1 MGSSVHHADTS
12 AGRLTITRKNYLIS
26 TMTVIG
32 DYVDEEKM
40 SVDSVNIPPRRKKK
54 KKPMS
59 KFVGTTFADLY
70 KLSGDILGEGSSGVV
85 QSCKSVFTGVEYAV
99 KIIEKK
105 PGTFVRRKLLKEI
118 EIYHM
123 CQGQKNI
130 TQLVEFFEEDDK
142 VYLVFEKL
150 HGGPLLE
157 HIQRRKFLTESEASN
172 IIRHLAEA
180 LMFLH
185 SRGIAHRDLKPDNVL
200 CVSSE
205 DTENVKLCDFDL
217 CSDPVSQ
224 QTMTTP
230 TLSTPVGSLE
240 YMAPEV
246 VNTFLDDEELDDY
259 NEDWDDESLRYNKKC
274 DIWSLGVIAYIL
286 LCGYA
291 PFQGNCGQFCGWERG
306 DKCNDCQDLLFSNIK
321 QCNVIFPNQQW
332 AGISD
337 QAKDLIKK
345 LLVKDSSIRLT
356 AEQVLSHPWITS
368 QRSTSSVI
376 LHTPIMLNQHQ
387 ESIKKLDEFATKI
400 MEANRA
406 LDTTTTCTSGPVD
419 IPAGSLRR
427 PTISFNLTPVN
438 VSNCDLL
445 QRRRRKSK
453 ELFSKF
459 LSIDELETDFF
470 MKAIS

>member
-1 MGSSVHHADTS
+1 
-12 AGRLTITRKNYLIS
+12 
-26 TMTVIG
+26 MTVIG
-32 DYVDEEKM
+32 EYKEEERM
-40 SVDSVNIPPRRKKK
+40 SVDSVHNVNIPPQTRRKKK

-59 KFVGTTFADLY
+59 KFVGNTFADLY
-70 KLSGDILGEGSSGVV
+70 KLTGDTLGEGSYGVV
-85 QSCKSVFTGVEYAV
+85 QSCKSVYSGLEYAV
-99 KIIEKK
+99 KIIQKK
-105 PGTFVRRKLLKEI
+105 PGSFHRSKLLKEI

-123 CQGQKNI
+123 CRGHKNI
-130 TQLVEFFEEDDK
+130 TQLVEFFEEEDQF
-142 VYLVFEKL
+142 YLVFEKL

-157 HIQRRKFLTESEASN
+157 HIQRRKFLTESEASTIVRN
-172 IIRHLAEA
+172 LAKA

-387 ESIKKLDEFATKI
+387 ESIKNLDEFATKI

-470 MKAIS
+470 MKALS

>member
-1 MGSSVHHADTS
+1 
-12 AGRLTITRKNYLIS
+12 
-26 TMTVIG
+26 MTVI

-40 SVDSVNIPPRRKKK
+40 SVDSVNIPPQTRRKKK

-70 KLSGDILGEGSSGVV
+70 KLSGDVLGEGSSGVV
-85 QSCKSVFTGVEYAV
+85 QSCKSVYTGVEYAV
-99 KIIEKK
+99 KIIEKR

-123 CQGQKNI
+123 CHGQKNI

-172 IIRHLAEA
+172 IIRNLAEA

-200 CVSSE
+200 CVSSD

-217 CSDPVSQ
+217 CSDLQ
-224 QTMTTP
+224 QSITTP
-230 TLSTPVGSLE
+230 ALSTPVGSLE

-246 VNTFLDDEELDDY
+246 VNTFLEDDDLDDY
-259 NEDWDDESLRYNKKC
+259 SEDYDDESLSYNKKC

-291 PFQGNCGQFCGWERG
+291 PFQGNCGYECGWERG
-306 DKCNDCQDLLFSNIK
+306 ESCHICQDLLFTNIRE
-321 QCNVIFPNQQW
+321 CTLEFHEEHW
-332 AGISD
+332 RSISH
-337 QAKDLIKK
+337 QAKDLIKR
-345 LLVKDSSIRLT
+345 LLVKDSVVRLT
-356 AEQVLSHPWITS
+356 AEQILSHSWIANQTKPN
-368 QRSTSSVI
+368 QRSSAV
-376 LHTPIMLNQHQ
+376 LHTPVMLNKHQ
-387 ESIKKLDEFATKI
+387 ESLKTLEDFASKI
-400 MEANRA
+400 LEAKRA
-406 LDTTTTCTSGPVD
+406 LEESSNPLPMPINANATEALA
-419 IPAGSLRR
+419 IPCGRQSSL
-427 PTISFNLTPVN
+427 SFNLSPVN
-438 VSNCDLL
+438 ISNCELL
-445 QRRRRKSK
+445 KRRRRKSK

>member
-1 MGSSVHHADTS
+1 
-12 AGRLTITRKNYLIS
+12 
-26 TMTVIG
+26 MTVI

-40 SVDSVNIPPRRKKK
+40 SVDSVNIPPQTRRKKK

-70 KLSGDILGEGSSGVV
+70 KLSGDVLGEGSSGVV
-85 QSCKSVFTGVEYAV
+85 QSCKSVYTGVEYAV
-99 KIIEKK
+99 KIIEKR

-123 CQGQKNI
+123 CHGQKNI

-172 IIRHLAEA
+172 IIRNLAEA

-200 CVSSE
+200 CVSSD

-217 CSDPVSQ
+217 CSDLQ
-224 QTMTTP
+224 QSITTP
-230 TLSTPVGSLE
+230 ALSTPVGSLE

-246 VNTFLDDEELDDY
+246 VNTFLEDDDLDDY
-259 NEDWDDESLRYNKKC
+259 SEDYDDESLSYNKKC

-291 PFQGNCGQFCGWERG
+291 PFQGNCGQLCGWERG
-306 DKCNDCQDLLFSNIK
+306 DKCNECQDLLFSNIK

-345 LLVKDSSIRLT
+345 LEEV
-356 AEQVLSHPWITS
+356 
-368 QRSTSSVI
+368 
-376 LHTPIMLNQHQ
+376 
-387 ESIKKLDEFATKI
+387 ATKI

-406 LDTTTTCTSGPVD
+406 LETASTCPPSGPID
-419 IPAGSLRR
+419 IPAAGSCQRR
-427 PTISFNLTPVN
+427 PTISFNLSPVN
-438 VSNCDLL
+438 IANCDLL

-470 MKAIS
+470 MKAIT

>member
-70 KLSGDILGEGSSGVV
+70 KLSGDVLGEGSSGVV
-85 QSCKSVFTGVEYAV
+85 QSCKSVYTGIEYAV

-172 IIRHLAEA
+172 IIRNLAEA

-200 CVSSE
+200 CVSSD

-217 CSDPVSQ
+217 CSYPVNQ
-224 QTMTTP
+224 LTTP
-230 TLSTPVGSLE
+230 SLSTPVGSLE

-246 VNTFLDDEELDDY
+246 VNTFLEDDDLDDY
-259 NEDWDDESLRYNKKC
+259 SEDYDDESLNYNKKC

-291 PFQGNCGQFCGWERG
+291 PFQGNCGYDCGWERG
-306 DKCNDCQDLLFSNIK
+306 ETCTKCQELLFSNIK
-321 QCNVIFPNQQW
+321 QCRVAFPEEHW
-332 AGISD
+332 AGISC
-337 QAKDLIKK
+337 QAKDLIMR
-345 LLVKDSSIRLT
+345 LLVKDSVARLT
-356 AEQVLSHPWITS
+356 AEEVLSHPWIVN
-368 QRSTSSVI
+368 QGSTVV
-376 LHTPIMLNQHQ
+376 LHTPIMLNKHTT
-387 ESIKKLDEFATKI
+387 SIKYLEDFTTKI
-400 MEANRA
+400 LEAGRA
-406 LDTTTTCTSGPVD
+406 LRDVKEDGALSSPLD
-419 IPAGSLRR
+419 IPARR
-427 PTISFNLTPVN
+427 PTMSFNLSPINAST
-438 VSNCDLL
+438 CDLI

>member
-1 MGSSVHHADTS
+1 
-12 AGRLTITRKNYLIS
+12 
-26 TMTVIG
+26 MTVIG
-32 DYVDEEKM
+32 ENDDTMDQMHVESVPTNANMEKK
-40 SVDSVNIPPRRKKK
+40 RKKK

-59 KFVGTTFADLY
+59 LFLRKTFLDSY
-70 KLSGDILGEGSSGVV
+70 KLCGDVLGEGSYGFV
-85 QSCKSVFTGVEYAV
+85 QTCKSVQTGKEFAV
-99 KIIEKK
+99 KIIEKR
-105 PGTFVRRKLLKEI
+105 PGTFLRSKLLKEI

-123 CQGQKNI
+123 CRGQKNI
-130 TQLVEFFEEDDK
+130 IQLVEFFEEVDK
-142 VYLVFEKL
+142 FYLVFEKL

-172 IIRHLAEA
+172 IIRNLAEA

-217 CSDPVSQ
+217 CSDLQ
-224 QTMTTP
+224 QSITTP
-230 TLSTPVGSLE
+230 ALSTPVGSLE

-246 VNTFLDDEELDDY
+246 VNTFLDDDDLDDY
-259 NEDWDDESLRYNKKC
+259 SEDYDDESLSYNKKC

-291 PFQGNCGQFCGWERG
+291 PFQGNCGQLCGWERG
-306 DKCNDCQDLLFSNIK
+306 DKCNVCQDLLFSNIK

-337 QAKDLIKK
+337 PAKDLIKK

-356 AEQVLSHPWITS
+356 AEEVLSHPWLT
-368 QRSTSSVI
+368 RKVSTSSII
-376 LHTPIMLNQHQ
+376 LHTPIMLNKHQ
-387 ESIKKLDEFATKI
+387 ESIKNLEEVATKI

-406 LDTTTTCTSGPVD
+406 LETNSTCPPSGPID
-419 IPAGSLRR
+419 IPAAASCQRR
-427 PTISFNLTPVN
+427 PTISFNLSPVN
-438 VSNCDLL
+438 VANCDLL
-445 QRRRRKSK
+445 QRRRRKSR

-470 MKAIS
+470 KKAIT

>member
-1 MGSSVHHADTS
+1 
-12 AGRLTITRKNYLIS
+12 
-26 TMTVIG
+26 MTVIG
-32 DYVDEEKM
+32 DYIEDEKM
-40 SVDSVNIPPRRKKK
+40 SVDSVNIEIPPPARRKKK

-70 KLSGDILGEGSSGVV
+70 KLSGDVLGEGSSGVV
-85 QSCKSVFTGVEYAV
+85 QSCKSVYTGVEYAV

-172 IIRHLAEA
+172 IIRNLAEA

-200 CVSSE
+200 CVSSD

-217 CSDPVSQ
+217 CSDLQ
-224 QTMTTP
+224 QSITTP
-230 TLSTPVGSLE
+230 ALNTPVGSLE

-246 VNTFLDDEELDDY
+246 VNTFLDDDDLDYY
-259 NEDWDDESLRYNKKC
+259 NEDYDDESLSYNKKC

-291 PFQGNCGQFCGWERG
+291 PFQGNCGQLCGWERG
-306 DKCNDCQDLLFSNIK
+306 DKCNLCQDLLFTNIRECDLEFPEQQWSNI
-321 QCNVIFPNQQW
+321 
-332 AGISD
+332 ST
-337 QAKDLIKK
+337 QAKDLIQK
-345 LLVKDSSIRLT
+345 LLMKDSSRRLT
-356 AEQVLSHPWITS
+356 AEQVLHHPWIVDHPC
-368 QRSTSSVI
+368 STV
-376 LHTPIMLNQHQ
+376 LHTPSILNKNQ
-387 ESIKKLDEFATKI
+387 ESIKNLEVFTTKI
-400 MEANRA
+400 MEASRVMESSN
-406 LDTTTTCTSGPVD
+406 TVPSSGPVD
-419 IPAGSLRR
+419 IPAGRR
-427 PTISFNLTPVN
+427 PALSFNLSPVN
-438 VSNCDLL
+438 TANCNLL

>member
-1 MGSSVHHADTS
+1 
-12 AGRLTITRKNYLIS
+12 
-26 TMTVIG
+26 MTVIG
-32 DYVDEEKM
+32 DYIEEEKM
-40 SVDSVNIPPRRKKK
+40 SVDTVDNINMPPQTRRKKK

-85 QSCKSVFTGVEYAV
+85 QSCKSVYTGVEFAV

-217 CSDPVSQ
+217 CSDLQ
-224 QTMTTP
+224 QTITTP
-230 TLSTPVGSLE
+230 ALSTPVGSLE

-246 VNTFLDDEELDDY
+246 VNTFLDDDDLDDY
-259 NEDWDDESLRYNKKC
+259 SEDFDDESLLYNKKC

-291 PFQGNCGQFCGWERG
+291 PFQGNCGQLCGWERG
-306 DKCNDCQDLLFSNIK
+306 DKCNVCQDLLFSNIK
-321 QCNVIFPNQQW
+321 QCNVIFPHQQW

-337 QAKDLIKK
+337 QAKDLIQK
-345 LLVKDSSIRLT
+345 LLVKDCSVRLT
-356 AEQVLSHPWITS
+356 AEQVLSHPWLTS
-368 QRSTSSVI
+368 KVSTSSVI
-376 LHTPIMLNQHQ
+376 LHTPIMLNKHQ
-387 ESIKKLDEFATKI
+387 ESIKNLEEVATKI

-406 LDTTTTCTSGPVD
+406 LETASTCPPSGPID
-419 IPAGSLRR
+419 IPAGSGQRR
-427 PTISFNLTPVN
+427 PTISFNLTPVK
-438 VSNCDLL
+438 VANCDLL